1 MVNLLER
8 RAAGGGFARFDPPQ
22 CERIE
27 VRLSLIA
34 DLARHDRLGPEAV
47 DTALLA
53 SEIEELDSAPTRV
66 AALALLETIDA
77 LRREAVAALS
87 VDVSGPSDLAR
98 RAALLE
104 DADFVCHRPGRSLI
118 TGEAEIASRGYFDA
132 EDRPPLACW
141 IGVLASAATN
151 AADEADFV
159 IVAWT
164 SPGDRERAR
173 AGRQACPNGALALI
187 AELSPPAADQLR
199 ACAEAAAA
207 GASPTFDSHPSGDRQ
222 SARTGC
228 EPIAWIRRLWSRS

>member
-8 RAAGGGFARFDPPQ
+8 RAAGGGFARFDPLQ

-27 VRLSLIA
+27 VRLSLLA
-34 DLARHDRLGPEAV
+34 ELARHDRLGPEAL
-47 DTALLA
+47 DSALLA

-87 VDVSGPSDLAR
+87 VDLSGPSDLAR
-98 RAALLE
+98 RAGLLE
-104 DADFVCHRPGRSLI
+104 DADFVCHRPGRSLN

-141 IGVLASAATN
+141 IGVLTSSATSAG
-151 AADEADFV
+151 DDADFV

-164 SPGDRERAR
+164 SPGDRARAR

-187 AELSPPAADQLR
+187 AELSPPAAEQLR
-199 ACAEAAAA
+199 GCAAIAAA
-207 GASPTFDSHPSGDRQ
+207 GKPPATDSHPSRDR
-222 SARTGC
+222 
-228 EPIAWIRRLWSRS
+228 